1 MSRRPIQVVES
12 VKQRY
17 AMSTSAS
24 VVPHKQSLYEDDR
37 YEWTTRQ
44 ATLIRAGRV
53 DELDLDHIAEQLDD
67 LGSEIYRRLESALTV
82 LFAHM
87 LKWDYQPERRTRS
100 WEATI
105 REQRK
110 RIAKMLE
117 KNPSLKSKLA
127 EATTEGYEYGRDRA
141 SGETDMPVESF
152 PEKSGYTWH
161 DVMEREF
168 RLDEPEPSQTS
179 GPSTGRGS

>member
-1 MSRRPIQVVES
+1 
-12 VKQRY
+12 
-17 AMSTSAS
+17 MSTSPS
-24 VVPHKQSLYEDDR
+24 VVPRKQSLYEDDL
-37 YEWTTRQ
+37 YAWTTRQ

-53 DELDLDHIAEQLDD
+53 DELDLDHIAEELDD
-67 LGSEIYRRLESALTV
+67 LGSEIYRRLESALTI

-110 RIAKMLE
+110 RIAKLLE

-152 PEKSGYTWH
+152 PEKSEYTWH

-168 RLDEPEPSQTS
+168 RLDQPEPSQTS
-179 GPSTGRGS
+179 GLGTGRGS

>member
-1 MSRRPIQVVES
+1 
-12 VKQRY
+12 
-17 AMSTSAS
+17 MSTSPS
-24 VVPHKQSLYEDDR
+24 VVPSKQSLYEDDHH
-37 YEWTTRQ
+37 EWTVRQ
-44 ATLIRAGRV
+44 AALIRAGRV
-53 DELDLDHIAEQLDD
+53 GELDLDHIAEELDD

-82 LFAHM
+82 LFAHI
-87 LKWDYQPERRTRS
+87 LKWDYQPERRSRS

-110 RIAKMLE
+110 RIAKLLE

-127 EATTEGYEYGRDRA
+127 EATTEGYDYGRDRA
-141 SGETDMPVESF
+141 SGETGMPVESF
-152 PEKSGYTWH
+152 PEASEYSWH

-179 GPSTGRGS
+179 GPRSGRGS